1 MNREVDLERKKN
13 TRLTRENGS
22 LKKDVDT
29 LKDRLSGDSSPDL
42 LKQKII
48 DLNAKISNLKKDKES
63 KAKEIGTLVNKIERL
78 NQESKQVIE
87 YFGSEVQSLSTWI

>member
-29 LKDRLSGDSSPDL
+29 LKDRLSGDSNPDL

-48 DLNAKISNLKKDKES
+48 DLNGKISNLKKDKES